1 MNRKNYPFN
10 LNLTILIFL
19 VTFFT
24 FHSEQEA
31 NQLNENPLD
40 FTLKT
45 LNGEEICLKNYRGEK
60 IVHLL
65 FWATWCPHCL
75 MEMPKIKKLHN
86 LVGNKPYEILAIDV
100 GLNDSPKRI
109 RKVNDQYEMPCKILL
124 DRNAKILKG
133 CRIFGVPYHII
144 IDKEGIIIDRFNTL
158 PDDLTKYL
166 NKFFPPKSCE

>member
-86 LVGNKPYEILAIDV
+86 LQHKENLVFELPTHKCLTPY
-100 GLNDSPKRI
+100 
-109 RKVNDQYEMPCKILL
+109 
-124 DRNAKILKG
+124 
-133 CRIFGVPYHII
+133 
-144 IDKEGIIIDRFNTL
+144 L
-158 PDDLTKYL
+158 P
-166 NKFFPPKSCE
+166 NFFL